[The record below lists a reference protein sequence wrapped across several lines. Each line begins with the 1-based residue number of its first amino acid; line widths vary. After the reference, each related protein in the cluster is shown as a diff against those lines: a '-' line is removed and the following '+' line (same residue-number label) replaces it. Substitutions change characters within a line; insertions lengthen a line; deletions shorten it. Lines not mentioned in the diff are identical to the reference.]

1 MSRGGLPPGVG
12 VSVPVVDV
20 KVLRLEGDL
29 KEERDAE
36 PGYLLKD
43 VAQLAAGAEE
53 LIDLGADAL
62 GGGYSS

>member
-1 MSRGGLPPGVG
+1 MDTLAAATAVAAQELG
-12 VSVPVVDV
+12 D
-20 KVLRLEGDL
+20 LRLEGDL